1 MDGNRRLILF
11 ATTVEQHTDKSLK
24 KIQPPIMP
32 RPDIASLGIK
42 YRRIPV
48 LSIGRDVYLDTR
60 LILQKLEALPAPPG
74 GAPPLGASTSD
85 GDRRA
90 LQRLLGVLTNE
101 AGPFV
106 WAATLLPAHLPV
118 FKDEAWIRDR
128 TGFFFPGAKVGA
140 ASPQTRAEAA
150 ADLRGLLE
158 LLETALLADGRDWV
172 LGTDAPALAD
182 IEAVWLLHW
191 LRGIPGALPA
201 DQLSER
207 QFPRTFA
214 WVERFDG
221 AVAAARKRLGRVP
234 VLSGEQ
240 AAAAIVGSPYHEEA
254 AQVARAE
261 PIVQVLGLKQGD
273 RVVVYP
279 TDSGSS
285 HKDSGSLVGL
295 DDKEVV
301 FETKAELQG
310 SPAVRVHAPRHG
322 FRVVREGQGSRL

>member
-1 MDGNRRLILF
+1 
-11 ATTVEQHTDKSLK
+11 
-24 KIQPPIMP
+24 MP
-32 RPDIASLGIK
+32 RPDIASLGLK

-60 LILQKLEALPAPPG
+60 LILPKLEGLPAA
-74 GAPPLGASTSD
+74 GAPPLGAGTSD

-90 LQRLLGVLTNE
+90 LQRLLGVLNNE

-118 FKDEAWIRDR
+118 FKDQAWIRDR
-128 TGFFFPGAKVGA
+128 TGFFFPGAKISA
-140 ASPQTRAEAA
+140 PSAQARAEAV
-150 ADLRGLLE
+150 ADMRGVLE
-158 LLETALLADGRDWV
+158 LLETALLVDGRDWI
-172 LGTDAPALAD
+172 LGTEGPGLGD

-191 LRGIPGALPA
+191 LRGIPGALPE

-214 WVERFDG
+214 WVDRFDR
-221 AVAAARKRLGRVP
+221 AVAAAKGRLGNIP
-234 VLSGEQ
+234 VLSGDE
-240 AAAAIVGSPYHEEA
+240 AARAIVGSPYHEEA
-254 AQVARAE
+254 TQVARDE
-261 PIVQVLGLKQGD
+261 PIVQALGLKQGD

-285 HKDSGSLVGL
+285 HKDSGSLVSL
-295 DDKEVV
+295 DGKEVV

-322 FRVVREGQGSRL
+322 FRVVREGHGSHL